1 MSDGRSPSRLQAQ
14 VLDDVG
20 DPPSP
25 EETRSAGAFDT
36 AGASDSTRATL
47 RAQYLDADPAEA
59 TETESQAGAAPAAE
73 QDLAASLR
81 EQAAR
86 ESRPLTPPR
95 NPPGSRWGLRFWALV
110 ALLLALWG
118 GVELG
123 DWLQQ
128 AREFHPLAAVGLG
141 ILFALLLYSA
151 VRALRQAR
159 TADRETRALEAL
171 RAELAT
177 SLERHAMAPA
187 GWLERLTERPSV
199 RHLEE
204 QGYADPGALH
214 EQAHAGWSAQELQGA
229 VDRRV
234 YARADAAALQ
244 LIRAESVRT
253 GVFVASSPWIL
264 ADMLLTLWRNA
275 VLIQRVAALYGI
287 RVGVWGRLRL
297 ARRVLQ
303 NIAFAGASELAVNS
317 LSTSLLS
324 DLMGTLT
331 ARVAQGVGVGLYSAR
346 IGVHTMALCRATPV
360 PDRKMLERDGPS
372 IARSI
377 RNSAGLGDRRHPSR
391 EGAGE

>member
-1 MSDGRSPSRLQAQ
+1 MSEGRSPSRLQAQ
-14 VLDDVG
+14 VLDDVAEPSSPDAAHSSVPADDSG
-20 DPPSP
+20 SPDP
-25 EETRSAGAFDT
+25 
-36 AGASDSTRATL
+36 TRATL
-47 RAQYLDADPAEA
+47 SAQYLDADPADP
-59 TETESQAGAAPAAE
+59 TETESQPAAAPGAE

-86 ESRPLTPPR
+86 ESRPLTPPS
-95 NPPGSRWGLRFWALV
+95 PPGSRWGLRFWALV

-123 DWLQQ
+123 DLLQQ
-128 AREFHPLAAVGLG
+128 AREFHPVAAAGLG

-187 GWLERLTERPSV
+187 GWLERLAERPSV

-204 QGYADPGALH
+204 QGYADLEALR

-229 VDRRV
+229 VDRRL

-377 RNSAGLGDRRHPSR
+377 RNSVGLGERRHPGR
-391 EGAGE
+391 EGPGE

>member
-1 MSDGRSPSRLQAQ
+1 MSDARSPSRLQAQ
-14 VLDDVG
+14 VLDDAG
-20 DPPSP
+20 EPPSP
-25 EETRSAGAFDT
+25 EEARSAVAFDAT
-36 AGASDSTRATL
+36 GASDPTRATL
-47 RAQYLDADPAEA
+47 RAQYLDADPADA

-123 DWLQQ
+123 DRLQQ

-171 RAELAT
+171 RTELAT

-187 GWLERLTERPSV
+187 DWVERLAERPSV

-204 QGYADPGALH
+204 QGYADLGALH

-229 VDRRV
+229 VDRRI

-377 RNSAGLGDRRHPSR
+377 RNSAGLGERRHPGR
-391 EGAGE
+391 QGPGE